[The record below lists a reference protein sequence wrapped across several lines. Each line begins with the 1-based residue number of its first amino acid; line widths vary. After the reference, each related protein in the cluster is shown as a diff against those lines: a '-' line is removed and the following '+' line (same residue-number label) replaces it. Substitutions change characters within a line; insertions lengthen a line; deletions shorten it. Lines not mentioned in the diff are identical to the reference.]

1 MTQLEIYKEALK
13 VMHDA
18 RAHGIGYWEFG
29 HRFAGLC
36 ELIRGI
42 ADPLPCDGPSEA
54 EKQFVRDSERIL
66 GGGLPTFAYWFT
78 KIERNEPK
86 ARAERIDHLNKLI
99 KLYEQKDNKEEPKA

>member
-13 VMHDA
+13 VMREA
-18 RAHGIGYWEFG
+18 RIRDRWHGEFG
-29 HRFAGLC
+29 YEFAGLC
-36 ELIRGI
+36 ALIHRI

-66 GGGLPTFAYWFT
+66 GRSLPTRAYWFT
-78 KIERNEPK
+78 GIEVDETK
-86 ARAERIDHLNKLI
+86 ARAERIEHLNRLI